1 MKYLYIILPAIGIAL
16 FGYFYSDFANKEHE
30 RELVRKAVDKAVQ
43 EKKLAQEAAA
53 REKAIQ
59 EALQAQAKRKKERE
73 EREAAEAARKAT
85 RQKLLDER
93 DTTRRET
100 ERLARRIEVI
110 KKDIIVEQTAK
121 TALEAD
127 RKTIAAEAAF
137 QKEATA
143 KALESHK
150 ALYGVLENIDAAEK
164 AIAAREAA
172 RLKALKDKEKEN

>member
-1 MKYLYIILPAIGIAL
+1 MKYLYIIFPVVGIAV
-16 FGYFYSDFANKEHE
+16 FGYFYSDFAAKEHQ
-30 RELVRKAVDKAVQ
+30 REIVKKTADKAVQ
-43 EKKLAQEAAA
+43 EKRLAEEAAA

-59 EALQAQAKRKKERE
+59 EALLAQAKRKKERE

-93 DTTRRET
+93 DSTRRET

-110 KKDIIVEQTAK
+110 KKDITVEQTAK
-121 TALEAD
+121 NALEAD

-143 KALESHK
+143 KAIENNK
-150 ALYGVLENIDAAEK
+150 ALQLVLDNIALAEK
-164 AIAAREAA
+164 ALADREAERLRA
-172 RLKALKDKEKEN
+172 LKAKESSP